1 MAYTKILV
9 IHNRLD
15 KCVGYTQDPE
25 KTSLE
30 AAIDYALDREKTE
43 QTCFETAVNC
53 DRESVYADMMDTKRR
68 WGKEGRKRK
77 ATTSSSPSLPG
88 EVTAGPGPCRGRRVC
103 PAPAGR
109 PL

>member
-30 AAIDYALDREKTE
+30 AAIDYAWT
-43 QTCFETAVNC
+43 
-53 DRESVYADMMDTKRR
+53 
-68 WGKEGRKRK
+68 GRKRNRPVSRPPST
-77 ATTSSSPSLPG
+77 AT
-88 EVTAGPGPCRGRRVC
+88 GRAFT
-103 PAPAGR
+103 PT
-109 PL
+109 

>member
-30 AAIDYALDREKTE
+30 AAIDYCQQPQRLH
-43 QTCFETAVNC
+43 FFVH
-53 DRESVYADMMDTKRR
+53 
-68 WGKEGRKRK
+68 
-77 ATTSSSPSLPG
+77 
-88 EVTAGPGPCRGRRVC
+88 
-103 PAPAGR
+103 
-109 PL
+109 

>member
-30 AAIDYALDREKTE
+30 AAIDYALDR
-43 QTCFETAVNC
+43 AV
-53 DRESVYADMMDTKRR
+53 SYTHL
-68 WGKEGRKRK
+68 
-77 ATTSSSPSLPG
+77 TLPTILL
-88 EVTAGPGPCRGRRVC
+88 V
-103 PAPAGR
+103 
-109 PL
+109 

>member
-43 QTCFETAVNC
+43 QTCFETAINC
-53 DRESVYADMMDTKRR
+53 DRERVYADMMDTKRR

-77 ATTSSSPSLPG
+77 PMPWAWSLPG
-88 EVTAGPGPCRGRRVC
+88 ACWGTAMKPSFP
-103 PAPAGR
+103 PT
-109 PL
+109 

>member
-43 QTCFETAVNC
+43 QTCYETSINC
-53 DRESVYADMMDTKRR
+53 DRERVYADMMDTKRR
-68 WGKEGRKRK
+68 WQGGAETKG
-77 ATTSSSPSLPG
+77 LPHHPVLRPRRG
-88 EVTAGPGPCRGRRVC
+88 DAGPGPCRGRRVC

>member
-30 AAIDYALDREKTE
+30 AAIDYALD
-43 QTCFETAVNC
+43 
-53 DRESVYADMMDTKRR
+53 
-68 WGKEGRKRK
+68 
-77 ATTSSSPSLPG
+77 PG
-88 EVTAGPGPCRGRRVC
+88 ENGTDPVLRPPSTATGRAFT
-103 PAPAGR
+103 PT
-109 PL
+109 

>member
-30 AAIDYALDREKTE
+30 AAIDYALDRAKTE
-43 QTCFETAVNC
+43 HTCYETAINC
-53 DRESVYADMMDTKRR
+53 SRDRVYTCLWRAVITMPWKLRPQMDLS
-68 WGKEGRKRK
+68 WM
-77 ATTSSSPSLPG
+77 
-88 EVTAGPGPCRGRRVC
+88 TAQFILR
-103 PAPAGR
+103 
-109 PL
+109 

>member
-30 AAIDYALDREKTE
+30 AAIDYALDRVKTE
-43 QTCFETAVNC
+43 RVCYETAINC
-53 DRESVYADMMDTKRR
+53 SRDRVYQDMLDTKRR
-68 WGKEGRKRK
+68 WGKENRKRR
-77 ATTSSSPSLPG
+77 S
-88 EVTAGPGPCRGRRVC
+88 EIF
-103 PAPAGR
+103 
-109 PL
+109 

>member
-30 AAIDYALDREKTE
+30 AAIDYALR
-43 QTCFETAVNC
+43 
-53 DRESVYADMMDTKRR
+53 
-68 WGKEGRKRK
+68 
-77 ATTSSSPSLPG
+77 
-88 EVTAGPGPCRGRRVC
+88 
-103 PAPAGR
+103 
-109 PL
+109 

>member
-30 AAIDYALDREKTE
+30 AAIDYALDRAKTE
-43 QTCFETAVNC
+43 RICYETAINC
-53 DRESVYADMMDTKRR
+53 SRDRVYQDMLDTKRR
-68 WGKEGRKRK
+68 W
-77 ATTSSSPSLPG
+77 A
-88 EVTAGPGPCRGRRVC
+88 RRT
-103 PAPAGR
+103 GNEKDTISFN
-109 PL
+109 PLRLEK

>member
-1 MAYTKILV
+1 M
-9 IHNRLD
+9 
-15 KCVGYTQDPE
+15 GYTQDPE

-77 ATTSSSPSLPG
+77 GYRHHPVLRSRRG
-88 EVTAGPGPCRGRRVC
+88 DAGPGPCRGRRVC